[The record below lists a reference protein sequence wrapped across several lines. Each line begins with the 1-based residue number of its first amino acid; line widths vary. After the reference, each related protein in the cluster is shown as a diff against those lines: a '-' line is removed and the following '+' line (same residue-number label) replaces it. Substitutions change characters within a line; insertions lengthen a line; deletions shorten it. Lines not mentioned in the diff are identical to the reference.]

1 MICTYFIFI
10 KQDFVLILFQ
20 SGKFQ
25 NFKNLLD
32 GLFYKTRLVGLGNI
46 GLNIKFGGILFKIKE
61 VLS

>member
-1 MICTYFIFI
+1 M
-10 KQDFVLILFQ
+10 ILFQ